1 MSIFRKLSWFF
12 KEEKKHYL
20 LGVFALV
27 VVAIVQLVPPK
38 VIGII
43 IDKIAA
49 DEINLQE
56 IFAWIGLLLLAAI
69 AQYVFRFIWRTNIW
83 GSAARLERSLRRQ
96 LFHHFTQMDH
106 LFYQK
111 YRTGDLMAHATN
123 DLSAIQNVAGAGILT
138 FADSMI
144 TGGMTLIAMMIFVD
158 WRLTL
163 IALIPLPLL
172 AVASR
177 VLGSKLHDAFRDSQ
191 EAFSSINDKAQ
202 ESITG
207 MKVLKTFGQEQEDIA
222 ELQVVIAQREEQ
234 LDEQARSVQVNG
246 SNENYLN
253 FIVASE
259 SFTDLVSRIDVVS
272 KMVSANKELVEQQIA
287 DQKAVED
294 KKSKTEE
301 NLSKINAMAME
312 LEQLKGDLQVKK
324 IEQESAIAALAAEKA
339 TAESD
344 RQMFLAQKEE
354 ADQRAAA
361 EAAAIAAAEAAAAT
375 VAATVAQASS
385 EESST
390 AASSVDIASSTVASS
405 ESAAPAQTVAAA
417 PVVESAPVVSAPA
430 AAAPVVSAPVVSAPV
445 VTAPTLS
452 APTGDVVSIAAK
464 YIGVPYVWGG
474 KTPSGFDCSGFTSYV
489 FREAYGIE
497 IGGYTVPQENSGT
510 QIAVSSAQAGDL
522 IFWGSRG
529 ATYHVAI
536 YVGGGQ
542 YIHAPAPGQ
551 TVTYSSYNLSGASF
565 AVRVAR

>member
-1 MSIFRKLSWFF
+1 MKKKL
-12 KEEKKHYL
+12 
-20 LGVFALV
+20 
-27 VVAIVQLVPPK
+27 VAIALAGTILATSIVTPFTAQ
-38 VIGII
+38 
-43 IDKIAA
+43 A
-49 DEINLQE
+49 DEILTKIQQQE
-56 IFAWIGLLLLAAI
+56 TKISELDSKQSTIEETLSVITAEVDAAEKRAETLLANRVKTQDEI
-69 AQYVFRFIWRTNIW
+69 A
-83 GSAARLERSLRRQ
+83 
-96 LFHHFTQMDH
+96 
-106 LFYQK
+106 
-111 YRTGDLMAHATN
+111 
-123 DLSAIQNVAGAGILT
+123 
-138 FADSMI
+138 
-144 TGGMTLIAMMIFVD
+144 
-158 WRLTL
+158 
-163 IALIPLPLL
+163 AL
-172 AVASR
+172 
-177 VLGSKLHDAFRDSQ
+177 
-191 EAFSSINDKAQ
+191 
-202 ESITG
+202 
-207 MKVLKTFGQEQEDIA
+207 QEDIA

-405 ESAAPAQTVAAA
+405 EAAAPAQTVAAA

>member
-1 MSIFRKLSWFF
+1 MKKKL
-12 KEEKKHYL
+12 
-20 LGVFALV
+20 
-27 VVAIVQLVPPK
+27 VAIALAGTILATSIVTPFTAQ
-38 VIGII
+38 
-43 IDKIAA
+43 A
-49 DEINLQE
+49 DEILTKIQQQE
-56 IFAWIGLLLLAAI
+56 TKISELDSKQSTVEETLSVITAEVDAAEKRAETLLANRVKTQDEI
-69 AQYVFRFIWRTNIW
+69 A
-83 GSAARLERSLRRQ
+83 
-96 LFHHFTQMDH
+96 
-106 LFYQK
+106 
-111 YRTGDLMAHATN
+111 
-123 DLSAIQNVAGAGILT
+123 
-138 FADSMI
+138 
-144 TGGMTLIAMMIFVD
+144 TL
-158 WRLTL
+158 
-163 IALIPLPLL
+163 
-172 AVASR
+172 
-177 VLGSKLHDAFRDSQ
+177 
-191 EAFSSINDKAQ
+191 
-202 ESITG
+202 
-207 MKVLKTFGQEQEDIA
+207 QEDIA

-390 AASSVDIASSTVASS
+390 AASSVDIPSSSVASP
-405 ESAAPAQTVAAA
+405 ESSAPAHTVDAAPDA
-417 PVVESAPVVSAPA
+417 ESAPVVSAPA

>member
-1 MSIFRKLSWFF
+1 MKKKL
-12 KEEKKHYL
+12 
-20 LGVFALV
+20 
-27 VVAIVQLVPPK
+27 VAIALAGTILATSIVTPFTAQ
-38 VIGII
+38 
-43 IDKIAA
+43 A
-49 DEINLQE
+49 DEILTKIQQQE
-56 IFAWIGLLLLAAI
+56 TKITELDSKQNTAAE
-69 AQYVFRFIWRTNIW
+69 N
-83 GSAARLERSLRRQ
+83 
-96 LFHHFTQMDH
+96 
-106 LFYQK
+106 
-111 YRTGDLMAHATN
+111 
-123 DLSAIQNVAGAGILT
+123 LSAITAE
-138 FADSMI
+138 
-144 TGGMTLIAMMIFVD
+144 VD
-158 WRLTL
+158 AAEKRAET
-163 IALIPLPLL
+163 LL
-172 AVASR
+172 ANRVKTQDEIVA
-177 VLGSKLHDAFRDSQ
+177 L
-191 EAFSSINDKAQ
+191 
-202 ESITG
+202 
-207 MKVLKTFGQEQEDIA
+207 QEDIA

-246 SNENYLN
+246 SNENYMN

-272 KMVSANKELVEQQIA
+272 KMVSANKELVEQQVA

-294 KKSKTEE
+294 KKNKTED
-301 NLSKINAMAME
+301 NLNKINAMAME
-312 LEQLKGDLQVKK
+312 LEQLKGDLQVKR
-324 IEQESAIAALAAEKA
+324 IEQESAVAALAAEKA

-344 RQMFLAQKEE
+344 REMFLAQKEE

-361 EAAAIAAAEAAAAT
+361 EAASIAAAEAAAAT

-390 AASSVDIASSTVASS
+390 AASSVDIAPSTVASS
-405 ESAAPAQTVAAA
+405 ESATASSAPAQTVAAA
-417 PVVESAPVVSAPA
+417 PVVESAPVVSAPV
-430 AAAPVVSAPVVSAPV
+430 AAAPVVSAPVVAAPV
-445 VTAPTLS
+445 VTAPALS

-510 QIAVSSAQAGDL
+510 QIAVSAAQAGDL

>member
-1 MSIFRKLSWFF
+1 LKKKL
-12 KEEKKHYL
+12 
-20 LGVFALV
+20 
-27 VVAIVQLVPPK
+27 VAIALAGTILATSIVTPFTAQ
-38 VIGII
+38 
-43 IDKIAA
+43 A
-49 DEINLQE
+49 DEILTKIQQQE
-56 IFAWIGLLLLAAI
+56 TKISELDSKQSTIEETLSVITAEVDAAEKRAETLLANRVKTQDEI
-69 AQYVFRFIWRTNIW
+69 A
-83 GSAARLERSLRRQ
+83 
-96 LFHHFTQMDH
+96 
-106 LFYQK
+106 
-111 YRTGDLMAHATN
+111 
-123 DLSAIQNVAGAGILT
+123 
-138 FADSMI
+138 
-144 TGGMTLIAMMIFVD
+144 TL
-158 WRLTL
+158 
-163 IALIPLPLL
+163 
-172 AVASR
+172 
-177 VLGSKLHDAFRDSQ
+177 
-191 EAFSSINDKAQ
+191 
-202 ESITG
+202 
-207 MKVLKTFGQEQEDIA
+207 QEDIA

>member
-1 MSIFRKLSWFF
+1 MKKKL
-12 KEEKKHYL
+12 
-20 LGVFALV
+20 
-27 VVAIVQLVPPK
+27 VAIALAGTILATSIVTPFTAQ
-38 VIGII
+38 
-43 IDKIAA
+43 A
-49 DEINLQE
+49 DEILTKIQQQE
-56 IFAWIGLLLLAAI
+56 TKISELDSKQSTVEETLSVITAEVDAAEKRAETLLANRVKTQDEI
-69 AQYVFRFIWRTNIW
+69 A
-83 GSAARLERSLRRQ
+83 
-96 LFHHFTQMDH
+96 
-106 LFYQK
+106 
-111 YRTGDLMAHATN
+111 
-123 DLSAIQNVAGAGILT
+123 
-138 FADSMI
+138 
-144 TGGMTLIAMMIFVD
+144 
-158 WRLTL
+158 
-163 IALIPLPLL
+163 AL
-172 AVASR
+172 
-177 VLGSKLHDAFRDSQ
+177 
-191 EAFSSINDKAQ
+191 
-202 ESITG
+202 
-207 MKVLKTFGQEQEDIA
+207 QEDIA

-375 VAATVAQASS
+375 VAATVAQASA

>member
-1 MSIFRKLSWFF
+1 MKKKL
-12 KEEKKHYL
+12 
-20 LGVFALV
+20 
-27 VVAIVQLVPPK
+27 VAIALAGTILATSIVTPFTAQ
-38 VIGII
+38 
-43 IDKIAA
+43 A
-49 DEINLQE
+49 DEILTKIQQQE
-56 IFAWIGLLLLAAI
+56 TKISELDSKQSTVEETLSVITAEVDAAEKRAETLLANRVKTQDEI
-69 AQYVFRFIWRTNIW
+69 A
-83 GSAARLERSLRRQ
+83 
-96 LFHHFTQMDH
+96 
-106 LFYQK
+106 
-111 YRTGDLMAHATN
+111 
-123 DLSAIQNVAGAGILT
+123 
-138 FADSMI
+138 
-144 TGGMTLIAMMIFVD
+144 TL
-158 WRLTL
+158 
-163 IALIPLPLL
+163 
-172 AVASR
+172 
-177 VLGSKLHDAFRDSQ
+177 
-191 EAFSSINDKAQ
+191 
-202 ESITG
+202 
-207 MKVLKTFGQEQEDIA
+207 QEDIA

-417 PVVESAPVVSAPA
+417 PVVSAPA

-510 QIAVSSAQAGDL
+510 QIAVSSAQVGDL

>member
-1 MSIFRKLSWFF
+1 MKKKL
-12 KEEKKHYL
+12 
-20 LGVFALV
+20 
-27 VVAIVQLVPPK
+27 VAIALAGTILATSIVTPFTAQ
-38 VIGII
+38 
-43 IDKIAA
+43 A
-49 DEINLQE
+49 DEILTKIQQQE
-56 IFAWIGLLLLAAI
+56 TKISELDSKQSTVEETLSVITAEVDAAEKRADTLLANR
-69 AQYVFRFIWRTNIW
+69 VK
-83 GSAARLERSLRRQ
+83 
-96 LFHHFTQMDH
+96 TQDE
-106 LFYQK
+106 
-111 YRTGDLMAHATN
+111 
-123 DLSAIQNVAGAGILT
+123 IVAL
-138 FADSMI
+138 
-144 TGGMTLIAMMIFVD
+144 
-158 WRLTL
+158 
-163 IALIPLPLL
+163 
-172 AVASR
+172 
-177 VLGSKLHDAFRDSQ
+177 
-191 EAFSSINDKAQ
+191 
-202 ESITG
+202 
-207 MKVLKTFGQEQEDIA
+207 QEDIA

>member
-1 MSIFRKLSWFF
+1 MKKKL
-12 KEEKKHYL
+12 
-20 LGVFALV
+20 
-27 VVAIVQLVPPK
+27 VAIALAGTILATSIVTPFTAQ
-38 VIGII
+38 
-43 IDKIAA
+43 A
-49 DEINLQE
+49 DEILTKIQQQE
-56 IFAWIGLLLLAAI
+56 TKISELDSKQSTAEE
-69 AQYVFRFIWRTNIW
+69 N
-83 GSAARLERSLRRQ
+83 
-96 LFHHFTQMDH
+96 
-106 LFYQK
+106 
-111 YRTGDLMAHATN
+111 
-123 DLSAIQNVAGAGILT
+123 LSAITAE
-138 FADSMI
+138 
-144 TGGMTLIAMMIFVD
+144 VD
-158 WRLTL
+158 AAEKRAET
-163 IALIPLPLL
+163 LL
-172 AVASR
+172 ANR
-177 VLGSKLHDAFRDSQ
+177 V
-191 EAFSSINDKAQ
+191 
-202 ESITG
+202 
-207 MKVLKTFGQEQEDIA
+207 KTQDEIAALQEDIA

-417 PVVESAPVVSAPA
+417 PVV
-430 AAAPVVSAPVVSAPV
+430 SAPVVSAPV

>member
-1 MSIFRKLSWFF
+1 MKKKL
-12 KEEKKHYL
+12 
-20 LGVFALV
+20 
-27 VVAIVQLVPPK
+27 VAIALAGTILATSIVTPFTAQ
-38 VIGII
+38 
-43 IDKIAA
+43 A
-49 DEINLQE
+49 DEILTKIQQQE
-56 IFAWIGLLLLAAI
+56 TKISELDSKQNTAEETLSVITAEVDAAEKRAETLLANRVKTQDEI
-69 AQYVFRFIWRTNIW
+69 A
-83 GSAARLERSLRRQ
+83 
-96 LFHHFTQMDH
+96 
-106 LFYQK
+106 
-111 YRTGDLMAHATN
+111 
-123 DLSAIQNVAGAGILT
+123 
-138 FADSMI
+138 
-144 TGGMTLIAMMIFVD
+144 TL
-158 WRLTL
+158 
-163 IALIPLPLL
+163 
-172 AVASR
+172 
-177 VLGSKLHDAFRDSQ
+177 
-191 EAFSSINDKAQ
+191 
-202 ESITG
+202 
-207 MKVLKTFGQEQEDIA
+207 QEDIA

-430 AAAPVVSAPVVSAPV
+430 VAAPVVSAPVVSAPV

>member
-1 MSIFRKLSWFF
+1 MKKKL
-12 KEEKKHYL
+12 
-20 LGVFALV
+20 
-27 VVAIVQLVPPK
+27 VAIALAGTILATSIVTPFTAQ
-38 VIGII
+38 
-43 IDKIAA
+43 A
-49 DEINLQE
+49 DEILTKIQQQE
-56 IFAWIGLLLLAAI
+56 TKISELDSKQSTVEETLSVITAEVDAAEKRAETLLANRVKTQDEI
-69 AQYVFRFIWRTNIW
+69 A
-83 GSAARLERSLRRQ
+83 
-96 LFHHFTQMDH
+96 
-106 LFYQK
+106 
-111 YRTGDLMAHATN
+111 
-123 DLSAIQNVAGAGILT
+123 
-138 FADSMI
+138 
-144 TGGMTLIAMMIFVD
+144 TL
-158 WRLTL
+158 
-163 IALIPLPLL
+163 
-172 AVASR
+172 
-177 VLGSKLHDAFRDSQ
+177 
-191 EAFSSINDKAQ
+191 
-202 ESITG
+202 
-207 MKVLKTFGQEQEDIA
+207 QEDIA
-222 ELQVVIAQREEQ
+222 ELQVIIAQREEQ

-375 VAATVAQASS
+375 VAATVAQASA

-405 ESAAPAQTVAAA
+405 ESAAPTQTVAAA

-445 VTAPTLS
+445 VAAPTLS

>member
-1 MSIFRKLSWFF
+1 MKKKL
-12 KEEKKHYL
+12 
-20 LGVFALV
+20 
-27 VVAIVQLVPPK
+27 VAIALAGTILATSIVTPFTAQ
-38 VIGII
+38 
-43 IDKIAA
+43 A
-49 DEINLQE
+49 DEILTKIQQQE
-56 IFAWIGLLLLAAI
+56 TKISELDSK
-69 AQYVFRFIWRTNIW
+69 QST
-83 GSAARLERSLRRQ
+83 
-96 LFHHFTQMDH
+96 
-106 LFYQK
+106 
-111 YRTGDLMAHATN
+111 ATEN
-123 DLSAIQNVAGAGILT
+123 LSAITAE
-138 FADSMI
+138 
-144 TGGMTLIAMMIFVD
+144 VD
-158 WRLTL
+158 AAEKRAET
-163 IALIPLPLL
+163 LL
-172 AVASR
+172 ANRVKTQDEIVA
-177 VLGSKLHDAFRDSQ
+177 L
-191 EAFSSINDKAQ
+191 
-202 ESITG
+202 
-207 MKVLKTFGQEQEDIA
+207 QEDIA
-222 ELQVVIAQREEQ
+222 ELQVIIAQREEQ

-253 FIVASE
+253 FFVASE

-272 KMVSANKELVEQQIA
+272 KMVSANKELVEQQVA

-294 KKSKTEE
+294 KKNKTED
-301 NLSKINAMAME
+301 NLNEINAMAME
-312 LEQLKGDLQVKK
+312 LEQLKGDLQVKR
-324 IEQESAIAALAAEKA
+324 IEQESAVAALAAEKA

-344 RQMFLAQKEE
+344 REMFLAQKEE

-361 EAAAIAAAEAAAAT
+361 EAASIAAAEAAAAT
-375 VAATVAQASS
+375 VAATIAQESS
-385 EESST
+385 EESSA

-417 PVVESAPVVSAPA
+417 PVVESAPVVSAPVA
-430 AAAPVVSAPVVSAPV
+430 AAPAAPVVNTPVVAAPV
-445 VTAPTLS
+445 VTPALS

-510 QIAVSSAQAGDL
+510 QIAVSAAQAGDL

>member
-1 MSIFRKLSWFF
+1 MKKKL
-12 KEEKKHYL
+12 
-20 LGVFALV
+20 
-27 VVAIVQLVPPK
+27 VAIALASTILATSIVTPFTAQ
-38 VIGII
+38 
-43 IDKIAA
+43 A
-49 DEINLQE
+49 DEILTKIQQQE
-56 IFAWIGLLLLAAI
+56 TKISELDSKQSTAEE
-69 AQYVFRFIWRTNIW
+69 N
-83 GSAARLERSLRRQ
+83 
-96 LFHHFTQMDH
+96 
-106 LFYQK
+106 
-111 YRTGDLMAHATN
+111 
-123 DLSAIQNVAGAGILT
+123 LSAITAE
-138 FADSMI
+138 
-144 TGGMTLIAMMIFVD
+144 VD
-158 WRLTL
+158 AAEKRAET
-163 IALIPLPLL
+163 LL
-172 AVASR
+172 ANR
-177 VLGSKLHDAFRDSQ
+177 V
-191 EAFSSINDKAQ
+191 
-202 ESITG
+202 
-207 MKVLKTFGQEQEDIA
+207 KTQDEIATLQEDIA

>member
-1 MSIFRKLSWFF
+1 MKKKL
-12 KEEKKHYL
+12 
-20 LGVFALV
+20 
-27 VVAIVQLVPPK
+27 VAIALAGTILATSIVTPFTAQ
-38 VIGII
+38 
-43 IDKIAA
+43 A
-49 DEINLQE
+49 DEILTKIQQQE
-56 IFAWIGLLLLAAI
+56 TKITELDSKQNTAAE
-69 AQYVFRFIWRTNIW
+69 N
-83 GSAARLERSLRRQ
+83 
-96 LFHHFTQMDH
+96 
-106 LFYQK
+106 
-111 YRTGDLMAHATN
+111 
-123 DLSAIQNVAGAGILT
+123 LSAITAE
-138 FADSMI
+138 
-144 TGGMTLIAMMIFVD
+144 VD
-158 WRLTL
+158 AAEKRAET
-163 IALIPLPLL
+163 LL
-172 AVASR
+172 ANRVKTQDEIVA
-177 VLGSKLHDAFRDSQ
+177 L
-191 EAFSSINDKAQ
+191 
-202 ESITG
+202 
-207 MKVLKTFGQEQEDIA
+207 QEDIA
-222 ELQVVIAQREEQ
+222 ELQVIIAQREEQ

-272 KMVSANKELVEQQIA
+272 KMVSANKELVEQQVA

-294 KKSKTEE
+294 KKNKTED
-301 NLSKINAMAME
+301 NLNEINAMAME
-312 LEQLKGDLQVKK
+312 LEQLKGDLQVKR
-324 IEQESAIAALAAEKA
+324 IEQESAVAALAAEKA

-344 RQMFLAQKEE
+344 REMFLAQKEE

-361 EAAAIAAAEAAAAT
+361 EAASIAAAEAAAAT

-390 AASSVDIASSTVASS
+390 AASSVDIAPSTVASS
-405 ESAAPAQTVAAA
+405 ESATASSAPSQTVAAA
-417 PVVESAPVVSAPA
+417 PVVESAPVVSAPV
-430 AAAPVVSAPVVSAPV
+430 AAAPVVSAPVAPAPV
-445 VTAPTLS
+445 VTAPALS

-510 QIAVSSAQAGDL
+510 QIAVSAAQAGDL

-551 TVTYSSYNLSGASF
+551 TVTYSNYNLSGASF

>member
-1 MSIFRKLSWFF
+1 MKKKL
-12 KEEKKHYL
+12 
-20 LGVFALV
+20 
-27 VVAIVQLVPPK
+27 VAIALAGTILATSIVTPFTAQ
-38 VIGII
+38 
-43 IDKIAA
+43 A
-49 DEINLQE
+49 DEILTKIQQQE
-56 IFAWIGLLLLAAI
+56 TKISELDSKQSTVEETLSVITAEVDAAEKRAETLLANRVKTQDEI
-69 AQYVFRFIWRTNIW
+69 A
-83 GSAARLERSLRRQ
+83 
-96 LFHHFTQMDH
+96 
-106 LFYQK
+106 
-111 YRTGDLMAHATN
+111 
-123 DLSAIQNVAGAGILT
+123 
-138 FADSMI
+138 
-144 TGGMTLIAMMIFVD
+144 
-158 WRLTL
+158 
-163 IALIPLPLL
+163 AL
-172 AVASR
+172 
-177 VLGSKLHDAFRDSQ
+177 
-191 EAFSSINDKAQ
+191 
-202 ESITG
+202 
-207 MKVLKTFGQEQEDIA
+207 QEDIA

-390 AASSVDIASSTVASS
+390 AASSVDIASITVASS

>member
-1 MSIFRKLSWFF
+1 MKKKL
-12 KEEKKHYL
+12 
-20 LGVFALV
+20 
-27 VVAIVQLVPPK
+27 VAIALAGTILATSIVTPFTAQ
-38 VIGII
+38 
-43 IDKIAA
+43 A
-49 DEINLQE
+49 DEILTKIQQQE
-56 IFAWIGLLLLAAI
+56 TKISELDSKQSTIEETLSVITAEVDAAEKRAETLLANRVKTQDEI
-69 AQYVFRFIWRTNIW
+69 A
-83 GSAARLERSLRRQ
+83 
-96 LFHHFTQMDH
+96 
-106 LFYQK
+106 
-111 YRTGDLMAHATN
+111 
-123 DLSAIQNVAGAGILT
+123 
-138 FADSMI
+138 
-144 TGGMTLIAMMIFVD
+144 
-158 WRLTL
+158 
-163 IALIPLPLL
+163 AL
-172 AVASR
+172 
-177 VLGSKLHDAFRDSQ
+177 
-191 EAFSSINDKAQ
+191 
-202 ESITG
+202 
-207 MKVLKTFGQEQEDIA
+207 QEDIA

-354 ADQRAAA
+354 ADQRAAE

>member
-1 MSIFRKLSWFF
+1 MEELDLKKKL
-12 KEEKKHYL
+12 
-20 LGVFALV
+20 
-27 VVAIVQLVPPK
+27 VAIALAGTILATSIVTPFTAQ
-38 VIGII
+38 
-43 IDKIAA
+43 A
-49 DEINLQE
+49 DEILTKIQQQE
-56 IFAWIGLLLLAAI
+56 TKISELDSKQSTAEE
-69 AQYVFRFIWRTNIW
+69 N
-83 GSAARLERSLRRQ
+83 
-96 LFHHFTQMDH
+96 
-106 LFYQK
+106 
-111 YRTGDLMAHATN
+111 
-123 DLSAIQNVAGAGILT
+123 LSAITAE
-138 FADSMI
+138 
-144 TGGMTLIAMMIFVD
+144 VD
-158 WRLTL
+158 AAEKRAET
-163 IALIPLPLL
+163 LL
-172 AVASR
+172 ANR
-177 VLGSKLHDAFRDSQ
+177 V
-191 EAFSSINDKAQ
+191 
-202 ESITG
+202 
-207 MKVLKTFGQEQEDIA
+207 KTQDEIATLQEDIA

-390 AASSVDIASSTVASS
+390 AASSVDIASITVASS

>member
-1 MSIFRKLSWFF
+1 MKKKL
-12 KEEKKHYL
+12 
-20 LGVFALV
+20 
-27 VVAIVQLVPPK
+27 VAIALAGTILATSIVTPFTAQ
-38 VIGII
+38 
-43 IDKIAA
+43 A
-49 DEINLQE
+49 DEILTKIQQQE
-56 IFAWIGLLLLAAI
+56 TKISELDSKQSTVEETLSVITAEVDAAEKRAETLLANRVKTQDEI
-69 AQYVFRFIWRTNIW
+69 A
-83 GSAARLERSLRRQ
+83 
-96 LFHHFTQMDH
+96 
-106 LFYQK
+106 
-111 YRTGDLMAHATN
+111 
-123 DLSAIQNVAGAGILT
+123 
-138 FADSMI
+138 
-144 TGGMTLIAMMIFVD
+144 TL
-158 WRLTL
+158 
-163 IALIPLPLL
+163 
-172 AVASR
+172 
-177 VLGSKLHDAFRDSQ
+177 
-191 EAFSSINDKAQ
+191 
-202 ESITG
+202 
-207 MKVLKTFGQEQEDIA
+207 QEDIA

-287 DQKAVED
+287 DQKTVED

>member
-1 MSIFRKLSWFF
+1 MKKKL
-12 KEEKKHYL
+12 
-20 LGVFALV
+20 
-27 VVAIVQLVPPK
+27 VAIALAGTILATSIVTPFTAQ
-38 VIGII
+38 
-43 IDKIAA
+43 A
-49 DEINLQE
+49 DEILTKIQQQE
-56 IFAWIGLLLLAAI
+56 TKISELDSKQSTVEETLSVITAEVDAAEKRAETLLANRVKTQDEI
-69 AQYVFRFIWRTNIW
+69 A
-83 GSAARLERSLRRQ
+83 
-96 LFHHFTQMDH
+96 
-106 LFYQK
+106 
-111 YRTGDLMAHATN
+111 
-123 DLSAIQNVAGAGILT
+123 
-138 FADSMI
+138 
-144 TGGMTLIAMMIFVD
+144 TL
-158 WRLTL
+158 
-163 IALIPLPLL
+163 
-172 AVASR
+172 
-177 VLGSKLHDAFRDSQ
+177 
-191 EAFSSINDKAQ
+191 
-202 ESITG
+202 
-207 MKVLKTFGQEQEDIA
+207 QEDIA

-529 ATYHVAI
+529 AT
-536 YVGGGQ
+536 
-542 YIHAPAPGQ
+542 
-551 TVTYSSYNLSGASF
+551 
-565 AVRVAR
+565 

>member
-1 MSIFRKLSWFF
+1 MKKKL
-12 KEEKKHYL
+12 
-20 LGVFALV
+20 
-27 VVAIVQLVPPK
+27 VAIALAGTILATSIVTPFTAQ
-38 VIGII
+38 
-43 IDKIAA
+43 A
-49 DEINLQE
+49 DEILTKIQQQE
-56 IFAWIGLLLLAAI
+56 TKISELDSKQSTIEETLSVITAEVDAAEKRAETLLANRVKTQDEI
-69 AQYVFRFIWRTNIW
+69 A
-83 GSAARLERSLRRQ
+83 
-96 LFHHFTQMDH
+96 
-106 LFYQK
+106 
-111 YRTGDLMAHATN
+111 
-123 DLSAIQNVAGAGILT
+123 
-138 FADSMI
+138 
-144 TGGMTLIAMMIFVD
+144 
-158 WRLTL
+158 
-163 IALIPLPLL
+163 AL
-172 AVASR
+172 
-177 VLGSKLHDAFRDSQ
+177 
-191 EAFSSINDKAQ
+191 
-202 ESITG
+202 
-207 MKVLKTFGQEQEDIA
+207 QEDIA

-445 VTAPTLS
+445 VAAPTLS

>member
-1 MSIFRKLSWFF
+1 MKKKL
-12 KEEKKHYL
+12 
-20 LGVFALV
+20 
-27 VVAIVQLVPPK
+27 VAIALAGTILATSIVTPFTAQ
-38 VIGII
+38 
-43 IDKIAA
+43 A
-49 DEINLQE
+49 DEILTKIQQQE
-56 IFAWIGLLLLAAI
+56 TKISDLDSKQNTAAE
-69 AQYVFRFIWRTNIW
+69 N
-83 GSAARLERSLRRQ
+83 
-96 LFHHFTQMDH
+96 
-106 LFYQK
+106 
-111 YRTGDLMAHATN
+111 
-123 DLSAIQNVAGAGILT
+123 LSAITAE
-138 FADSMI
+138 
-144 TGGMTLIAMMIFVD
+144 VD
-158 WRLTL
+158 AAEQRAET
-163 IALIPLPLL
+163 LL
-172 AVASR
+172 ANRVKTQDEIVA
-177 VLGSKLHDAFRDSQ
+177 L
-191 EAFSSINDKAQ
+191 
-202 ESITG
+202 
-207 MKVLKTFGQEQEDIA
+207 QEDIA

-253 FIVASE
+253 FIVSSE

-272 KMVSANKELVEQQIA
+272 KMVSANKELVEQQVA

-294 KKSKTEE
+294 KKNKTEE
-301 NLSKINAMAME
+301 NLNEINAMAME
-312 LEQLKGDLQVKK
+312 LEQLKGDLQVKR
-324 IEQESAIAALAAEKA
+324 IEQESAVAALAAEKA

-344 RQMFLAQKEE
+344 REMFLAQKEE

-361 EAAAIAAAEAAAAT
+361 EAASIAAAEAAAAT

-385 EESST
+385 EES
-390 AASSVDIASSTVASS
+390 SSVDIASSTVASS

-417 PVVESAPVVSAPA
+417 PVVESAPVVAAP
-430 AAAPVVSAPVVSAPV
+430 AAPVVSAPVVAAPV
-445 VTAPTLS
+445 VTAPVLS
-452 APTGDVVSIAAK
+452 APTGDVVSIAAQ

-489 FREAYGIE
+489 FRQAYGIE

-510 QIAVSSAQAGDL
+510 QIAVSAAQAGDL

>member
-1 MSIFRKLSWFF
+1 VEELDLKKKL
-12 KEEKKHYL
+12 
-20 LGVFALV
+20 
-27 VVAIVQLVPPK
+27 VAIALASTILATSIVTPFTAQ
-38 VIGII
+38 
-43 IDKIAA
+43 A
-49 DEINLQE
+49 DEILTKIQQQE
-56 IFAWIGLLLLAAI
+56 TKISELDSKQSTAEE
-69 AQYVFRFIWRTNIW
+69 N
-83 GSAARLERSLRRQ
+83 
-96 LFHHFTQMDH
+96 
-106 LFYQK
+106 
-111 YRTGDLMAHATN
+111 
-123 DLSAIQNVAGAGILT
+123 LSAITAE
-138 FADSMI
+138 
-144 TGGMTLIAMMIFVD
+144 VD
-158 WRLTL
+158 AAEKRAET
-163 IALIPLPLL
+163 LL
-172 AVASR
+172 ANRVKTQDEIVA
-177 VLGSKLHDAFRDSQ
+177 L
-191 EAFSSINDKAQ
+191 
-202 ESITG
+202 
-207 MKVLKTFGQEQEDIA
+207 QEDIA

>member
-1 MSIFRKLSWFF
+1 MKKKL
-12 KEEKKHYL
+12 
-20 LGVFALV
+20 
-27 VVAIVQLVPPK
+27 VAIALAGTILATSIVTPFTAQ
-38 VIGII
+38 
-43 IDKIAA
+43 A
-49 DEINLQE
+49 DEILTKIQQQE
-56 IFAWIGLLLLAAI
+56 TKISELDSKQSTAEE
-69 AQYVFRFIWRTNIW
+69 N
-83 GSAARLERSLRRQ
+83 
-96 LFHHFTQMDH
+96 
-106 LFYQK
+106 
-111 YRTGDLMAHATN
+111 
-123 DLSAIQNVAGAGILT
+123 LSAITAE
-138 FADSMI
+138 
-144 TGGMTLIAMMIFVD
+144 VD
-158 WRLTL
+158 AAEKRAET
-163 IALIPLPLL
+163 LL
-172 AVASR
+172 ANR
-177 VLGSKLHDAFRDSQ
+177 V
-191 EAFSSINDKAQ
+191 
-202 ESITG
+202 
-207 MKVLKTFGQEQEDIA
+207 KTQDEIAALQEDIA

-375 VAATVAQASS
+375 VAATVAQASA

>member
-1 MSIFRKLSWFF
+1 MKKKL
-12 KEEKKHYL
+12 
-20 LGVFALV
+20 
-27 VVAIVQLVPPK
+27 VAIALAGTILATSIVTPFTAQ
-38 VIGII
+38 
-43 IDKIAA
+43 A
-49 DEINLQE
+49 DEILTKIQQQE
-56 IFAWIGLLLLAAI
+56 TKISELDSKQSTAEE
-69 AQYVFRFIWRTNIW
+69 N
-83 GSAARLERSLRRQ
+83 
-96 LFHHFTQMDH
+96 
-106 LFYQK
+106 
-111 YRTGDLMAHATN
+111 
-123 DLSAIQNVAGAGILT
+123 LSAITAE
-138 FADSMI
+138 
-144 TGGMTLIAMMIFVD
+144 VD
-158 WRLTL
+158 AAEKRAET
-163 IALIPLPLL
+163 LL
-172 AVASR
+172 ANRVKTQDEIVA
-177 VLGSKLHDAFRDSQ
+177 L
-191 EAFSSINDKAQ
+191 
-202 ESITG
+202 
-207 MKVLKTFGQEQEDIA
+207 QEDIA
-222 ELQVVIAQREEQ
+222 ELQVVIAQREAQ

-272 KMVSANKELVEQQIA
+272 KMVSANKELVEKQVA

-294 KKSKTEE
+294 KKNKTED
-301 NLSKINAMAME
+301 NLKEINAMAME
-312 LEQLKGDLQVKK
+312 LEQLKGDLQVKR

-344 RQMFLAQKEE
+344 REMFLAQKEE

-361 EAAAIAAAEAAAAT
+361 EAASIAAAEAAAAT

-385 EESST
+385 EEASS
-390 AASSVDIASSTVASS
+390 AASSVDIASSAVASS
-405 ESAAPAQTVAAA
+405 ESAAPAQTVVST

-430 AAAPVVSAPVVSAPV
+430 AAAPVVSAPVAPAPV
-445 VTAPTLS
+445 VT

>member
-1 MSIFRKLSWFF
+1 MKKKL
-12 KEEKKHYL
+12 
-20 LGVFALV
+20 
-27 VVAIVQLVPPK
+27 VAIALAGTILATSIVTPFTAQ
-38 VIGII
+38 
-43 IDKIAA
+43 A
-49 DEINLQE
+49 DEILTKIQQQE
-56 IFAWIGLLLLAAI
+56 TKISELDSKQSTVEETLSVITAEVDAAEKRAETLLANRVKTQDEI
-69 AQYVFRFIWRTNIW
+69 A
-83 GSAARLERSLRRQ
+83 
-96 LFHHFTQMDH
+96 
-106 LFYQK
+106 
-111 YRTGDLMAHATN
+111 
-123 DLSAIQNVAGAGILT
+123 
-138 FADSMI
+138 
-144 TGGMTLIAMMIFVD
+144 TL
-158 WRLTL
+158 
-163 IALIPLPLL
+163 
-172 AVASR
+172 
-177 VLGSKLHDAFRDSQ
+177 
-191 EAFSSINDKAQ
+191 
-202 ESITG
+202 
-207 MKVLKTFGQEQEDIA
+207 QEDIA

-430 AAAPVVSAPVVSAPV
+430 AAAPVASAPVAPAPV

>member
-1 MSIFRKLSWFF
+1 MKKKL
-12 KEEKKHYL
+12 
-20 LGVFALV
+20 
-27 VVAIVQLVPPK
+27 VAIALAGTILATSIVTPFTAQ
-38 VIGII
+38 
-43 IDKIAA
+43 A
-49 DEINLQE
+49 DEILTKIQQQE
-56 IFAWIGLLLLAAI
+56 TKISELDSKQSTIEETLSVITAEVDAAEKRAETLLANRVKTQDEI
-69 AQYVFRFIWRTNIW
+69 A
-83 GSAARLERSLRRQ
+83 
-96 LFHHFTQMDH
+96 
-106 LFYQK
+106 
-111 YRTGDLMAHATN
+111 
-123 DLSAIQNVAGAGILT
+123 
-138 FADSMI
+138 
-144 TGGMTLIAMMIFVD
+144 
-158 WRLTL
+158 
-163 IALIPLPLL
+163 AL
-172 AVASR
+172 
-177 VLGSKLHDAFRDSQ
+177 
-191 EAFSSINDKAQ
+191 
-202 ESITG
+202 
-207 MKVLKTFGQEQEDIA
+207 QEDIA

-430 AAAPVVSAPVVSAPV
+430 VAAPVVSAPVVSAPV

>member
-1 MSIFRKLSWFF
+1 MKKKL
-12 KEEKKHYL
+12 
-20 LGVFALV
+20 
-27 VVAIVQLVPPK
+27 VAIALASTILATSIVTPFTAQ
-38 VIGII
+38 
-43 IDKIAA
+43 A
-49 DEINLQE
+49 DEILTKIQQQE
-56 IFAWIGLLLLAAI
+56 TKISELDSKQSTVEETLSVITAEVDAAEKRAETLLANRVKTQDEI
-69 AQYVFRFIWRTNIW
+69 A
-83 GSAARLERSLRRQ
+83 
-96 LFHHFTQMDH
+96 
-106 LFYQK
+106 
-111 YRTGDLMAHATN
+111 
-123 DLSAIQNVAGAGILT
+123 
-138 FADSMI
+138 
-144 TGGMTLIAMMIFVD
+144 TL
-158 WRLTL
+158 
-163 IALIPLPLL
+163 
-172 AVASR
+172 
-177 VLGSKLHDAFRDSQ
+177 
-191 EAFSSINDKAQ
+191 
-202 ESITG
+202 
-207 MKVLKTFGQEQEDIA
+207 QEDIA

>member
-1 MSIFRKLSWFF
+1 MKKKL
-12 KEEKKHYL
+12 
-20 LGVFALV
+20 
-27 VVAIVQLVPPK
+27 VAIALAGTILATSIVTPFTAQ
-38 VIGII
+38 
-43 IDKIAA
+43 A
-49 DEINLQE
+49 DEILTKIQQQE
-56 IFAWIGLLLLAAI
+56 TKISELDSKQSTIEETLSVITAEVDAAEKRAETLLANR
-69 AQYVFRFIWRTNIW
+69 VK
-83 GSAARLERSLRRQ
+83 
-96 LFHHFTQMDH
+96 TQDE
-106 LFYQK
+106 
-111 YRTGDLMAHATN
+111 
-123 DLSAIQNVAGAGILT
+123 IVAL
-138 FADSMI
+138 
-144 TGGMTLIAMMIFVD
+144 
-158 WRLTL
+158 
-163 IALIPLPLL
+163 
-172 AVASR
+172 
-177 VLGSKLHDAFRDSQ
+177 
-191 EAFSSINDKAQ
+191 
-202 ESITG
+202 
-207 MKVLKTFGQEQEDIA
+207 QEDIA

-344 RQMFLAQKEE
+344 RQMFLTQKEE

-405 ESAAPAQTVAAA
+405 ESAAPAQTVAA
-417 PVVESAPVVSAPA
+417 APVVSAPA

>member
-1 MSIFRKLSWFF
+1 MKKKL
-12 KEEKKHYL
+12 
-20 LGVFALV
+20 
-27 VVAIVQLVPPK
+27 VAIALAGTILATSIVTPFTAQ
-38 VIGII
+38 
-43 IDKIAA
+43 A
-49 DEINLQE
+49 DEILIKIQQQE
-56 IFAWIGLLLLAAI
+56 TKISELDSKQSTVEETLSVITAEVDAAEKRAETLLANRVKTQDEI
-69 AQYVFRFIWRTNIW
+69 A
-83 GSAARLERSLRRQ
+83 
-96 LFHHFTQMDH
+96 
-106 LFYQK
+106 
-111 YRTGDLMAHATN
+111 
-123 DLSAIQNVAGAGILT
+123 
-138 FADSMI
+138 
-144 TGGMTLIAMMIFVD
+144 
-158 WRLTL
+158 
-163 IALIPLPLL
+163 AL
-172 AVASR
+172 
-177 VLGSKLHDAFRDSQ
+177 
-191 EAFSSINDKAQ
+191 
-202 ESITG
+202 
-207 MKVLKTFGQEQEDIA
+207 QEDIA

-344 RQMFLAQKEE
+344 RQVFLAQKEE

-361 EAAAIAAAEAAAAT
+361 EAAAIAAAEASAAT
-375 VAATVAQASS
+375 VAAAVAQASS

-390 AASSVDIASSTVASS
+390 VDIAASNTVASS
-405 ESAAPAQTVAAA
+405 EPAAPTQPVVSNPVAESTPVAPAPVAPAPVAPA
-417 PVVESAPVVSAPA
+417 PVVPAPSLP
-430 AAAPVVSAPVVSAPV
+430 
-445 VTAPTLS
+445 

-474 KTPSGFDCSGFTSYV
+474 KTPSGFDCSGFTAYV

-510 QIAVSSAQAGDL
+510 QIAVSAAQAGDL

-551 TVTYSSYNLSGASF
+551 TLTYSSYNLSGASF

>member
-1 MSIFRKLSWFF
+1 MKKKL
-12 KEEKKHYL
+12 
-20 LGVFALV
+20 
-27 VVAIVQLVPPK
+27 VAIALAGTILATSIVTPFTAQ
-38 VIGII
+38 
-43 IDKIAA
+43 A
-49 DEINLQE
+49 DEILTKIQQQE
-56 IFAWIGLLLLAAI
+56 TKISELDSKQNTAEE
-69 AQYVFRFIWRTNIW
+69 N
-83 GSAARLERSLRRQ
+83 
-96 LFHHFTQMDH
+96 
-106 LFYQK
+106 
-111 YRTGDLMAHATN
+111 
-123 DLSAIQNVAGAGILT
+123 LSAITAE
-138 FADSMI
+138 
-144 TGGMTLIAMMIFVD
+144 VD
-158 WRLTL
+158 AAEKRAET
-163 IALIPLPLL
+163 LL
-172 AVASR
+172 ANRVKTQDEIVA
-177 VLGSKLHDAFRDSQ
+177 L
-191 EAFSSINDKAQ
+191 
-202 ESITG
+202 
-207 MKVLKTFGQEQEDIA
+207 QEDIA
-222 ELQVVIAQREEQ
+222 ELQVVIAQREAQ

-272 KMVSANKELVEQQIA
+272 KMVSANKELVEKQVA

-294 KKSKTEE
+294 KKNKTED
-301 NLSKINAMAME
+301 NLKEINAMAME
-312 LEQLKGDLQVKK
+312 LEQLKGDLQVKR

-344 RQMFLAQKEE
+344 REMFLAQKEE

-361 EAAAIAAAEAAAAT
+361 EAASIAAAEAAAAT

-385 EESST
+385 EEASSV
-390 AASSVDIASSTVASS
+390 ASSVDIASSAVASS
-405 ESAAPAQTVAAA
+405 ESAAPAQTVVST

-430 AAAPVVSAPVVSAPV
+430 AAPVAPAPV
-445 VTAPTLS
+445 VTAPALS

>member
-1 MSIFRKLSWFF
+1 VEELDLKKKL
-12 KEEKKHYL
+12 
-20 LGVFALV
+20 
-27 VVAIVQLVPPK
+27 VAIALAGTILATSIVTPFTAQ
-38 VIGII
+38 
-43 IDKIAA
+43 A
-49 DEINLQE
+49 DEILTKIQQQE
-56 IFAWIGLLLLAAI
+56 TKISELDSKQSTIEETLSVITAEVDAAEKRAETLLANRVKTQDEI
-69 AQYVFRFIWRTNIW
+69 A
-83 GSAARLERSLRRQ
+83 
-96 LFHHFTQMDH
+96 
-106 LFYQK
+106 
-111 YRTGDLMAHATN
+111 
-123 DLSAIQNVAGAGILT
+123 
-138 FADSMI
+138 
-144 TGGMTLIAMMIFVD
+144 
-158 WRLTL
+158 
-163 IALIPLPLL
+163 AL
-172 AVASR
+172 
-177 VLGSKLHDAFRDSQ
+177 
-191 EAFSSINDKAQ
+191 
-202 ESITG
+202 
-207 MKVLKTFGQEQEDIA
+207 QEDIA

-417 PVVESAPVVSAPA
+417 PVVSAPA

-510 QIAVSSAQAGDL
+510 QIAVSSAQVGDL

>member
-1 MSIFRKLSWFF
+1 EETLSVITA
-12 KEEKKHYL
+12 EVDAAEKRAETL
-20 LGVFALV
+20 LANRVKT
-27 VVAIVQLVPPK
+27 Q
-38 VIGII
+38 
-43 IDKIAA
+43 DEIAA
-49 DEINLQE
+49 L
-56 IFAWIGLLLLAAI
+56 
-69 AQYVFRFIWRTNIW
+69 
-83 GSAARLERSLRRQ
+83 
-96 LFHHFTQMDH
+96 
-106 LFYQK
+106 
-111 YRTGDLMAHATN
+111 
-123 DLSAIQNVAGAGILT
+123 
-138 FADSMI
+138 
-144 TGGMTLIAMMIFVD
+144 
-158 WRLTL
+158 
-163 IALIPLPLL
+163 
-172 AVASR
+172 
-177 VLGSKLHDAFRDSQ
+177 
-191 EAFSSINDKAQ
+191 
-202 ESITG
+202 
-207 MKVLKTFGQEQEDIA
+207 QEDIA

-417 PVVESAPVVSAPA
+417 PVVSAPA

>member
-1 MSIFRKLSWFF
+1 MKKKL
-12 KEEKKHYL
+12 
-20 LGVFALV
+20 
-27 VVAIVQLVPPK
+27 VAIALAGTILATSIVTPFTAQ
-38 VIGII
+38 
-43 IDKIAA
+43 A
-49 DEINLQE
+49 DEILTKIQQQE
-56 IFAWIGLLLLAAI
+56 TKISELDSK
-69 AQYVFRFIWRTNIW
+69 QSTVEEN
-83 GSAARLERSLRRQ
+83 
-96 LFHHFTQMDH
+96 
-106 LFYQK
+106 
-111 YRTGDLMAHATN
+111 
-123 DLSAIQNVAGAGILT
+123 LSAITAE
-138 FADSMI
+138 
-144 TGGMTLIAMMIFVD
+144 VD
-158 WRLTL
+158 AAEKRAET
-163 IALIPLPLL
+163 LL
-172 AVASR
+172 ANRVKTQDEIVA
-177 VLGSKLHDAFRDSQ
+177 L
-191 EAFSSINDKAQ
+191 
-202 ESITG
+202 
-207 MKVLKTFGQEQEDIA
+207 QEDIA

>member
-1 MSIFRKLSWFF
+1 MKKKL
-12 KEEKKHYL
+12 
-20 LGVFALV
+20 
-27 VVAIVQLVPPK
+27 VAIALAGTILATSIVTPFTAQ
-38 VIGII
+38 
-43 IDKIAA
+43 A
-49 DEINLQE
+49 DEILTKIQQQE
-56 IFAWIGLLLLAAI
+56 TKISELDSKQSTVEETLSVITAEVDAAEKRAETLLANRVKTQDEI
-69 AQYVFRFIWRTNIW
+69 A
-83 GSAARLERSLRRQ
+83 
-96 LFHHFTQMDH
+96 
-106 LFYQK
+106 
-111 YRTGDLMAHATN
+111 
-123 DLSAIQNVAGAGILT
+123 
-138 FADSMI
+138 
-144 TGGMTLIAMMIFVD
+144 TL
-158 WRLTL
+158 
-163 IALIPLPLL
+163 
-172 AVASR
+172 
-177 VLGSKLHDAFRDSQ
+177 
-191 EAFSSINDKAQ
+191 
-202 ESITG
+202 
-207 MKVLKTFGQEQEDIA
+207 QEDIA

-272 KMVSANKELVEQQIA
+272 KMVSANKELVEQQVA

-294 KKSKTEE
+294 KKNKTED
-301 NLSKINAMAME
+301 NLNEINAMAME
-312 LEQLKGDLQVKK
+312 LEQLKGDLQVKR
-324 IEQESAIAALAAEKA
+324 IEQESAVAALAAEKA

-344 RQMFLAQKEE
+344 REMFLAQKEE

-361 EAAAIAAAEAAAAT
+361 EAASIAAAEAAAAT

-390 AASSVDIASSTVASS
+390 ADSSVDIASSTVASS

-430 AAAPVVSAPVVSAPV
+430 APVVSAPVVAAPV
-445 VTAPTLS
+445 VTAPVLS
-452 APTGDVVSIAAK
+452 APTGDVVSIAAQ

-489 FREAYGIE
+489 FRQAYGIE

-510 QIAVSSAQAGDL
+510 QIAVSAAQAGDL

>member
-1 MSIFRKLSWFF
+1 
-12 KEEKKHYL
+12 
-20 LGVFALV
+20 
-27 VVAIVQLVPPK
+27 
-38 VIGII
+38 
-43 IDKIAA
+43 
-49 DEINLQE
+49 
-56 IFAWIGLLLLAAI
+56 
-69 AQYVFRFIWRTNIW
+69 
-83 GSAARLERSLRRQ
+83 
-96 LFHHFTQMDH
+96 
-106 LFYQK
+106 
-111 YRTGDLMAHATN
+111 
-123 DLSAIQNVAGAGILT
+123 
-138 FADSMI
+138 
-144 TGGMTLIAMMIFVD
+144 
-158 WRLTL
+158 
-163 IALIPLPLL
+163 
-172 AVASR
+172 
-177 VLGSKLHDAFRDSQ
+177 
-191 EAFSSINDKAQ
+191 
-202 ESITG
+202 
-207 MKVLKTFGQEQEDIA
+207 
-222 ELQVVIAQREEQ
+222 
-234 LDEQARSVQVNG
+234 VNG
-246 SNENYLN
+246 SNQNYLN

-417 PVVESAPVVSAPA
+417 PVVESAPVVSAP
-430 AAAPVVSAPVVSAPV
+430 VVSAPV

>member
-1 MSIFRKLSWFF
+1 MKKKL
-12 KEEKKHYL
+12 
-20 LGVFALV
+20 
-27 VVAIVQLVPPK
+27 VAIALAGTILATSIVTPFTAQ
-38 VIGII
+38 
-43 IDKIAA
+43 A
-49 DEINLQE
+49 DEILTKIQQQE
-56 IFAWIGLLLLAAI
+56 TKISELDSK
-69 AQYVFRFIWRTNIW
+69 QST
-83 GSAARLERSLRRQ
+83 
-96 LFHHFTQMDH
+96 
-106 LFYQK
+106 
-111 YRTGDLMAHATN
+111 ATEN
-123 DLSAIQNVAGAGILT
+123 LSAITAE
-138 FADSMI
+138 
-144 TGGMTLIAMMIFVD
+144 VD
-158 WRLTL
+158 AAEQRAET
-163 IALIPLPLL
+163 LL
-172 AVASR
+172 ANRVKTQDEIVA
-177 VLGSKLHDAFRDSQ
+177 L
-191 EAFSSINDKAQ
+191 
-202 ESITG
+202 
-207 MKVLKTFGQEQEDIA
+207 QEDIA

-253 FIVASE
+253 FFVASE

-272 KMVSANKELVEQQIA
+272 KMVSANKELVEQQVA

-294 KKSKTEE
+294 KKNKTED
-301 NLSKINAMAME
+301 NLNEINAMAME
-312 LEQLKGDLQVKK
+312 LEQLKGDLQVKR
-324 IEQESAIAALAAEKA
+324 IEQESAVAALAAEKA

-344 RQMFLAQKEE
+344 REMFLAQKEE

-361 EAAAIAAAEAAAAT
+361 EAASIAAAEAAAAT

-385 EESST
+385 EESSA

-405 ESAAPAQTVAAA
+405 ETAAPAQTVAAA

-430 AAAPVVSAPVVSAPV
+430 APVVSAPVVAAPV
-445 VTAPTLS
+445 VTAPVLS
-452 APTGDVVSIAAK
+452 APTGDVVSIAAQ

-489 FREAYGIE
+489 FRQAYGIE

-510 QIAVSSAQAGDL
+510 QIAVSAAQAGDL

>member
-1 MSIFRKLSWFF
+1 MEELDLKKKL
-12 KEEKKHYL
+12 
-20 LGVFALV
+20 
-27 VVAIVQLVPPK
+27 VAIALAGTILATSIVTPFTAQ
-38 VIGII
+38 
-43 IDKIAA
+43 A
-49 DEINLQE
+49 DEILTKIQQQE
-56 IFAWIGLLLLAAI
+56 TKISELDSKQSTVEETLSVITAEVDAAEKRAETLLANRVKTQDEI
-69 AQYVFRFIWRTNIW
+69 A
-83 GSAARLERSLRRQ
+83 
-96 LFHHFTQMDH
+96 
-106 LFYQK
+106 
-111 YRTGDLMAHATN
+111 
-123 DLSAIQNVAGAGILT
+123 
-138 FADSMI
+138 
-144 TGGMTLIAMMIFVD
+144 
-158 WRLTL
+158 
-163 IALIPLPLL
+163 AL
-172 AVASR
+172 
-177 VLGSKLHDAFRDSQ
+177 
-191 EAFSSINDKAQ
+191 
-202 ESITG
+202 
-207 MKVLKTFGQEQEDIA
+207 QEDIA

-417 PVVESAPVVSAPA
+417 PVVSAPA

-445 VTAPTLS
+445 VAAPTLS

>member
-1 MSIFRKLSWFF
+1 MKKKL
-12 KEEKKHYL
+12 
-20 LGVFALV
+20 
-27 VVAIVQLVPPK
+27 VAIALAGTILATSIVTPFTAQ
-38 VIGII
+38 
-43 IDKIAA
+43 A
-49 DEINLQE
+49 DEILTKIQQQE
-56 IFAWIGLLLLAAI
+56 TKISELDNKQSTAEE
-69 AQYVFRFIWRTNIW
+69 N
-83 GSAARLERSLRRQ
+83 
-96 LFHHFTQMDH
+96 
-106 LFYQK
+106 
-111 YRTGDLMAHATN
+111 
-123 DLSAIQNVAGAGILT
+123 LSAITAE
-138 FADSMI
+138 
-144 TGGMTLIAMMIFVD
+144 VD
-158 WRLTL
+158 AAEKRAET
-163 IALIPLPLL
+163 LL
-172 AVASR
+172 ANRVKTQDEIVA
-177 VLGSKLHDAFRDSQ
+177 L
-191 EAFSSINDKAQ
+191 
-202 ESITG
+202 
-207 MKVLKTFGQEQEDIA
+207 QEDIA
-222 ELQVVIAQREEQ
+222 ELQVVIAQREAQ

-272 KMVSANKELVEQQIA
+272 KMVSANKELVEKQVA

-294 KKSKTEE
+294 KKNKTED
-301 NLSKINAMAME
+301 NLNKINAMAME
-312 LEQLKGDLQVKK
+312 LEQLKGDLQVKR

-344 RQMFLAQKEE
+344 REMFLAQKEE

-361 EAAAIAAAEAAAAT
+361 EAAAVAAAEAAAAT

-385 EESST
+385 EEASS
-390 AASSVDIASSTVASS
+390 AASSVDISSSTVASS
-405 ESAAPAQTVAAA
+405 ESAAPAQTVVST

-430 AAAPVVSAPVVSAPV
+430 AAAPVVSAPVAPAPV
-445 VTAPTLS
+445 VTAPALS

-510 QIAVSSAQAGDL
+510 QIAVSAAQAGDL

>member
-1 MSIFRKLSWFF
+1 MKKKL
-12 KEEKKHYL
+12 
-20 LGVFALV
+20 
-27 VVAIVQLVPPK
+27 VAIALAGTILATSIVTPFTAQ
-38 VIGII
+38 
-43 IDKIAA
+43 A
-49 DEINLQE
+49 DEILTKIQQQE
-56 IFAWIGLLLLAAI
+56 TKISDLDSKQNTAAE
-69 AQYVFRFIWRTNIW
+69 N
-83 GSAARLERSLRRQ
+83 
-96 LFHHFTQMDH
+96 
-106 LFYQK
+106 
-111 YRTGDLMAHATN
+111 
-123 DLSAIQNVAGAGILT
+123 LSAITAE
-138 FADSMI
+138 
-144 TGGMTLIAMMIFVD
+144 VD
-158 WRLTL
+158 AAEKRAET
-163 IALIPLPLL
+163 LL
-172 AVASR
+172 ANRVKTQDEIVA
-177 VLGSKLHDAFRDSQ
+177 L
-191 EAFSSINDKAQ
+191 
-202 ESITG
+202 
-207 MKVLKTFGQEQEDIA
+207 QEDIA

-272 KMVSANKELVEQQIA
+272 KMVSANKELVEQQVA

-294 KKSKTEE
+294 KKNKTED
-301 NLSKINAMAME
+301 NLNEINAMAME
-312 LEQLKGDLQVKK
+312 LEQLKGDLQVKR
-324 IEQESAIAALAAEKA
+324 IEQESAVAALAAEKA

-344 RQMFLAQKEE
+344 REMFLAQKEE

-361 EAAAIAAAEAAAAT
+361 EAASIAAAEAAAAT

-430 AAAPVVSAPVVSAPV
+430 APVVSAPVVAAPV
-445 VTAPTLS
+445 VTAPVLS
-452 APTGDVVSIAAK
+452 APTGDVVSIAAQ

-489 FREAYGIE
+489 FRQAYGIE

-510 QIAVSSAQAGDL
+510 QIAVSAAQAGDL

>member
-1 MSIFRKLSWFF
+1 VEELDLKKKL
-12 KEEKKHYL
+12 
-20 LGVFALV
+20 
-27 VVAIVQLVPPK
+27 VAIALAGTILATSIVTPFTAQ
-38 VIGII
+38 
-43 IDKIAA
+43 A
-49 DEINLQE
+49 DEILTKIQQQE
-56 IFAWIGLLLLAAI
+56 TKISELDSKQSTVEETLSVITAEVDAAEKRAETLLANRVKTQDEI
-69 AQYVFRFIWRTNIW
+69 A
-83 GSAARLERSLRRQ
+83 
-96 LFHHFTQMDH
+96 
-106 LFYQK
+106 
-111 YRTGDLMAHATN
+111 
-123 DLSAIQNVAGAGILT
+123 
-138 FADSMI
+138 
-144 TGGMTLIAMMIFVD
+144 
-158 WRLTL
+158 
-163 IALIPLPLL
+163 AL
-172 AVASR
+172 
-177 VLGSKLHDAFRDSQ
+177 
-191 EAFSSINDKAQ
+191 
-202 ESITG
+202 
-207 MKVLKTFGQEQEDIA
+207 QEDIA